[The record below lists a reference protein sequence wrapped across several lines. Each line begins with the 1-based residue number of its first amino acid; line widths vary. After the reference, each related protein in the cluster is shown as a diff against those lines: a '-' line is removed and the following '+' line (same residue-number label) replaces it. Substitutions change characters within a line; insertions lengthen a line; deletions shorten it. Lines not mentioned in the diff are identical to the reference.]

1 MISKLTINNT
11 AMKYSEYLEKK
22 KRFTEE
28 IKSQTKPEIKI
39 PTLEEYL
46 QYRKKC
52 EEFEGFCTLRSTEND
67 ENSFPLVNLTPL
79 VDLTAYLTE
88 NDYELFE
95 ANLRKIM
102 IDMEYVN
109 RDEGIETSTLEYVAN
124 IRGITKDNLRA
135 RIQDLFDDCMSSG
148 YPKTCSS
155 TGGVEVYTDILD
167 HQVKITFWSYPS
179 LSADDAGDETY

>member
-1 MISKLTINNT
+1 MNYK
-11 AMKYSEYLEKK
+11 EYLEKK

-28 IKSQTKPEIKI
+28 IKSQKKPEIKI

-52 EEFEGFCTLRSTEND
+52 EEFERFCTLCSTEND
-67 ENSFPLVNLTPL
+67 EDSFPL

-109 RDEGIETSTLEYVAN
+109 PDEGIETSILEYVAN

-135 RIQDLFDDCMSSG
+135 RIQDLFDNCMSSG
-148 YPKTCSS
+148 YPKAYSS
-155 TGGVEVYTDILD
+155 TGGVEVHTDILD
-167 HQVKITFWSYPS
+167 HKVKITFWSYPS
-179 LSADDAGDETY
+179 LSADDTGNETY